1 MIAEII
7 PAIRLPRNLGLFS
20 YNVSEDLE
28 QDIKIGQVAQINF
41 RNKNISGL
49 IIKIKKNNKYNK
61 KLKNINKILYNSLLI
76 TKNQINLI
84 QKISEY
90 YAVSQAIVAK
100 SFLPDI
106 PKKNI
111 NKIKN
116 FKINKKNKHTK
127 KLFWWSSLDERNKKY
142 IEIIKKSKNK
152 QILILVPEIEMIS
165 KLIKNLKLNNNKNI
179 FKMHSR
185 LTSKIDYFKNYL
197 DILSGK
203 PKIIIGTKISIILPF
218 TNLGAIIIDDENNW
232 NHKQSDINPRF
243 DARIV
248 AEWIAQQ
255 HKAELTLATPAP
267 SLEAYNQFHTDFSL
281 GLQTGFPPDGRAGSQ
296 GQEETSS
303 KEGLNNNIKIINLKQ
318 ERDKGNYSVLS
329 DNLLSNIEIAMR
341 NKEQVFLLHNRKGM
355 AGFID
360 CDDCRYIFKCPECD
374 VLLVYYNQ
382 TKKMHCHHCGI
393 KVDIP
398 PLCPKC
404 AGPNIKFKSKGIEDI
419 AIKIKKL
426 FPDKN
431 IISISKENNILNNKA
446 DIIIGTEFALA
457 KIDFSKINLIAFINF
472 DQLLNIPD
480 FRTTEK
486 AYQKVF
492 ELITKNNNINLLIQ
506 TYNEDNIILKSLKQ
520 NNPEIFYK
528 QELEMRKQFNYPP
541 FTKLVKI
548 IFQDKS
554 NSRAFYLSGLLVK
567 KIKDL
572 KLNLE
577 ILGPLPAYPRKVRG
591 KFRYN
596 IIIKIKLAR
605 HSLGDGGNKN
615 LNKLYNIIP
624 QDFIIDVDPGKL
636 V

>member
-7 PAIRLPRNLGLFS
+7 PAIRLPRNLAVFS
-20 YNVSEDLE
+20 YNVPEDLE
-28 QDIKIGQVAQINF
+28 QDIKIGQIVEINF
-41 RNKNISGL
+41 RNKNVSGL
-49 IIKIKKNNKYNK
+49 IIKMKKNNKHNK
-61 KLKNINKILYNSLLI
+61 KLKNINKILHNSSLI
-76 TKNQINLI
+76 TKNQVNLI
-84 QKISEY
+84 YKIAKY
-90 YAVSQAIVAK
+90 YAASPAVVTK

-116 FKINKKNKHTK
+116 FKINKKNKYTK
-127 KLFWWSSLDERNKKY
+127 KLFWWTNLNERNKKY
-142 IEIIKKSKNK
+142 LKIIKKNKNK
-152 QILILVPEIEMIS
+152 QILILVPEIEMIG

-179 FKMHSR
+179 FKTHSR

-197 DILSGK
+197 DILFGK

-218 TNLGAIIIDDENNW
+218 TNLGAIIINDEHNW

-243 DARIV
+243 DSRKV
-248 AEWIAQQ
+248 AEWICQQEKAQ
-255 HKAELTLATPAP
+255 LILSTPAP
-267 SLEAYNQFHTDFSL
+267 SLEAYNQFHTDFSQ
-281 GLQTGFPPDGRAGSQ
+281 GLHTGFPPDGRAGSQ
-296 GQEETSS
+296 GQEKTSSKEGLETSS
-303 KEGLNNNIKIINLKQ
+303 KEGLKNNIKIINLKQ
-318 ERDKGNYSVLS
+318 EQDKGNYSVLS
-329 DNLLSNIEIAMR
+329 DNLLSNIETAMR
-341 NKEQVFLLHNRKGM
+341 DKEQVFLLHNRKGM
-355 AGFID
+355 AGFMY
-360 CDDCRYIFKCPECD
+360 CDDCKYIFKCPECD

-382 TKKMHCHHCGI
+382 TKKIHCHHCGI

-404 AGPNIKFKSKGIEDI
+404 AGPNIKFKSKGIEDV

-446 DIIIGTEFALA
+446 NIIIGTEFALV

-492 ELITKNNNINLLIQ
+492 ELITKNNNINLLMQ
-506 TYNEDNIILKSLKQ
+506 TYHEDNIILKSLKQ

-528 QELEMRKQFNYPP
+528 QELEMRKLFNYPP
-541 FTKLVKI
+541 FIKLVKI

-554 NSRAFYLSGLLVK
+554 NSRAFYLSDLLVK

-577 ILGPLPAYPRKVRG
+577 ILGPLSAYPRKVRG

-596 IIIKIKLAR
+596 IIIKIKN
-605 HSLGDGGNKN
+605 NKLN

-624 QDFIIDVDPGKL
+624 QDFIIDVDPEKL